1 MPIYHQSKHKKKM
14 IYKLSTFI
22 CILLAVVLTVQA
34 QTGSESDDFSYP
46 LKLYNQKFFDLAA
59 QQFVRFYN
67 SHPRSARVAEA
78 KYYAGMSYFQLGD
91 FARAR
96 VEFQSAAI
104 EFPGSERAGESWFK
118 TGQCYEEIG
127 DPAEA
132 AKAYETIRLLY
143 PDHILAAEGL
153 FRAGLIHLQRQNHD
167 KAQSLLRIILD
178 RYGSSAWYYPAM
190 VKTAY
195 LFYNLGDL
203 QKAADLLNR
212 VIEIKPDQESL
223 AEAHLLLARI
233 YSIQG
238 DFSSARS
245 NYQIMV
251 NQHPNSEF
259 YSSAILDLVKLL
271 IKEADYTNAQKYITD
286 GITHEKNKNLL
297 SEMRYLLGDIYF
309 LDQKYALALKEYEH
323 MDVIADNETAK
334 LIFLKRSLAKGKQ
347 NMISAA
353 LQDLSKVME
362 YIPEQDLPRQRSILE
377 LYLRWLERAGDRDAA
392 IRLLTNQMS
401 KSRVA
406 EERIYFTL
414 ALVQFLEKEK
424 RWHEIIQYLQ
434 GLMYLTDKY
443 AQKDEV
449 AYHLARSYEE
459 EKNYSQ
465 SVYYYNLI
473 TTELNASEFYEK
485 ARDRLEYL
493 SNHRMIDD
501 SKALLKLAELFG
513 HTLEEKDNSRIRFQ
527 LGKIYFHEL
536 KNYALAEAEF
546 QKALQE
552 DGSNSGD
559 IHLYLGKTYLR
570 MAEAAEMKGQHPD
583 SYWIKANEQF
593 KLAVANIATCSAPD
607 EASWM
612 RIKASLNLENQ
623 EPTREQAL
631 IEALIKNYPNST
643 FMEEWFRTL
652 AYALAFEPAQ
662 HHTALTYFQKLVE
675 QFKDS
680 PMYSTYLFGYAQ
692 LIEPQNPDEAL
703 RNYKVIASEYATS
716 PEAAQALATVAI
728 SYANDNKYNE
738 AKILFN
744 QLINTYYYS
753 EIAAENQS
761 RIIYT
766 MLRAGSYDEVIGA
779 VHDRLHAFYLDDL
792 VLTREFFIEE
802 DADQIYYLAKAY
814 LSKGDLKSSLQYNQ
828 LYLNLYSTGKYNDHA
843 RFDIG
848 KIYYDQ
854 NQRTI
859 ALDNFKLISPSNQEL
874 YQQAQLYIAEIYFN
888 DGQYANAANMYK
900 NLESLITEPAGA
912 AEVQAKFIISRLR
925 EGQLQGIN
933 NLITQYAKKFP
944 DQKNYRAQFQIEYGE
959 YHRNKKEYNSAI
971 KYYNVVK
978 KNHKSSDYVDDAD
991 YYLAL
996 VYISQN
1002 KNEDAFKILSN
1013 FFTNYPKSDQLA
1025 AALNTLGTMYY
1036 RSERYDAAIN
1046 MFKNALNA
1054 CRDHQLEKNILSNL
1068 IQTYTMTSFWDAAQ
1082 ATARQYV
1089 DKFPEAEDNIDKK
1102 IVIAQAATNLNQFE
1116 SAIDYLRKIKFEAD
1130 SEREPEIQFYIGEA
1144 YLKAGQYESAIAE
1157 FVKIPLLSKKTK
1169 LQWEASALYYSG
1181 QSYEKLGRIDDAVR
1195 MYQEIVLR
1203 PGIDLVLKKE
1213 AEKRIKQIQ

>member
-1 MPIYHQSKHKKKM
+1 MLYRLVI
-14 IYKLSTFI
+14 II
-22 CILLAVVLTVQA
+22 CTLLAIVLSAQA

-46 LKLYNQKFFDLAA
+46 LKLYNQKFYDLAA
-59 QQFVRFYN
+59 QQFIRFYN
-67 SHPRSARVAEA
+67 SHPRSARVPEA
-78 KYYAGMSYFQLGD
+78 KHYAGMSYFQLGD
-91 FARAR
+91 FGRAR

-118 TGQCYEEIG
+118 TGECYEKIG

-143 PDHILAAEGL
+143 PDHIMAAEGL
-153 FRAGLIHLQRQNHD
+153 FRAALIHLQLQNHD

-178 RYGSSAWYYPAM
+178 RYGSSAWYHPAM
-190 VKTAY
+190 VKTAQLY
-195 LFYNLGDL
+195 YNLGDL

-212 VIEIKPDQESL
+212 VIEIKPDKESL

-238 DFSSARS
+238 DFNSARS
-245 NYQIMV
+245 NYQIVV
-251 NQHPNSEF
+251 NQHPNSGF
-259 YSSAILDLVKLL
+259 YSPALLELVKLL
-271 IKEADYTNAQKYITD
+271 IKEANYSSAQKYITD
-286 GITHEKNKNLL
+286 GITREKNKNML

-323 MDVIADNETAK
+323 TDIIAENETAK
-334 LIFLKRSLAKGKQ
+334 LNFLKRALAKSKQ

-353 LQDLSKVME
+353 LQDLRKVMD
-362 YIPEQDLPRQRSILE
+362 YIPEQDLPKHRSLLE
-377 LYLRWLERAGDRDAA
+377 LYLRWLERAGDRSDA
-392 IRLLTNQMS
+392 IRLLTNQMG

-414 ALVQFLEKEK
+414 ALVNFLEIEK

-434 GLMYLTDKY
+434 GLMYLTEKY
-443 AQKDEV
+443 PQKDEV
-449 AYHLARSYEE
+449 AYYLACAYEE

-465 SVYYYNLI
+465 SVYYFNLI
-473 TTELNASEFYEK
+473 STELNASKFYEK
-485 ARDRLEYL
+485 AKDRLEYL
-493 SNHRMIDD
+493 TNHRIIDD
-501 SKALLKLAELFG
+501 NQALLKLAELLG
-513 HTLEEKDNSRIRFQ
+513 QSLEEKDKSRIRFQ
-527 LGKIYFHEL
+527 LGRLYFHEL
-536 KNYALAEAEF
+536 KNYGLAESEF

-552 DGSNSGD
+552 DNRNSGD
-559 IHLYLGKTYLR
+559 LYLYLGKTYQR
-570 MAEAAEMKGQHPD
+570 MAEAAENKGQGAEPF
-583 SYWIKANEQF
+583 WIKANDHF

-607 EASWM
+607 EASWL
-612 RIKASLNLENQ
+612 RIKGSMNLDSQ
-623 EPTREQAL
+623 QSAREQAL
-631 IEALIKNYPNST
+631 IEALIKTYPKST
-643 FMEEWFRTL
+643 FLEEWYRTL
-652 AYALAFEPAQ
+652 AYALAFEPA
-662 HHTALTYFQKLVE
+662 HYNAALNYFKRLVE

-703 RNYKVIASEYATS
+703 RIYKLIASEYASS
-716 PEAAQALATVAI
+716 PEAAHALATVAN
-728 SYANDNKYNE
+728 SYANENKFNE
-738 AKILFN
+738 AKTLFN

-753 EIAAENQS
+753 EIAAENQH
-761 RIIYT
+761 RITYT
-766 MLRAGSYDEVIGA
+766 MLRSGSNDEVIER
-779 VHDRLHAFYLDDL
+779 VHNRLHAFYFDDL
-792 VLTREFFIEE
+792 VLTREFLIEE

-814 LSKGDLKSSLQYNQ
+814 LNKGDLKSSLQYNQ

-854 NQRTI
+854 NQRSI
-859 ALDNFKLISPSNQEL
+859 ALENFKLISPSNKEL
-874 YQQAQLYIAEIYFN
+874 YQLAQLYIAEIYFN
-888 DGQYANAANMYK
+888 EGKYGNAANVYK
-900 NLESLITEPAGA
+900 NLESLITAPAGA
-912 AEVQAKFIISRLR
+912 AEVQAKYIISQLR

-933 NLITQYAKKFP
+933 TLITQYAKKFP
-944 DQKNYRAQFQIEYGE
+944 DQKNYHAQFQIEYGE
-959 YHRNKKEYNSAI
+959 YYRNKKEYSPAI
-971 KYYNVVK
+971 KYYNEVK

-1013 FFTNYPKSDQLA
+1013 FFSNYPKSDQLA

-1054 CRDHQLEKNILSNL
+1054 CREHQLERNILSNL

-1102 IVIAQAATNLNQFE
+1102 IVIAQAAINLNQFD

-1157 FVKIPLLSKKTK
+1157 FVKIPLLSKRTK

-1203 PGIDLVLKKE
+1203 PGIDLVLKRE